1 MDITPPQYLRT
12 APLSQLA
19 GASARRLRRS
29 ERRAEARAAV
39 EIGDTTEE
47 AVNGNETTSESLEE
61 TSPAEN
67 AENTVKTVSEI
78 SISTLAVEKL
88 TRLLI

>member
-1 MDITPPQYLRT
+1 MNFTCDKCGKHFRNMDVTPPQYLRT

-19 GASARRLRRS
+19 GASASARRLRRS

-47 AVNGNETTSESLEE
+47 AVNGNETTPESVEE
-61 TSPAEN
+61 T
-67 AENTVKTVSEI
+67 
-78 SISTLAVEKL
+78 
-88 TRLLI
+88 